1 MVRSGGR
8 IHFVGIGGIGMSG
21 IARVLL
27 DMGYEVS
34 GSDLK
39 VSSFTRRL
47 EELGARIYL
56 GHSGGNVAGAEVVV
70 VSTAVPAD
78 NPETVSAREA
88 GIPVIPRAEMLGH
101 LMKSRFGIAVAGTH
115 GKTTTT
121 SIIAQVMEK
130 NGFDPTVVIGGEVND
145 IGSNAKLGK
154 DGYLVAEADESDAS
168 FLSLSPRIAVVTSMD
183 TDVNLNVGR
192 FSNHNFDLKSTQEMV
207 RAMFLEFLE
216 KLSPDGRAILCLDNE
231 NIRMVLS
238 QITVPYLTYG
248 FCPEADLRA
257 TSVRMQNFHSSCRVY
272 QRGKFLGNLRLRIPG
287 KHNIVNALAAV
298 AVGMELGL
306 DFKKISRA
314 LDSFIGVQRRF
325 QVLGS
330 HEGVMVVDDYAHNPV
345 KLKAAVDA
353 AGTGNMKRVLA
364 VFQPHRYSR
373 TKFLLKE
380 FGSAFAGADVLIV
393 TDIYSAGEVP
403 IEGVSGKTI
412 VEVVQSN
419 GKKPEVIFISP
430 KEKIVDYLLQNVR
443 EGDLVITLGA
453 GDIHTVA
460 ENFLARFREG
470 QTPASL

>member
-1 MVRSGGR
+1 
-8 IHFVGIGGIGMSG
+8 MSG

-34 GSDLK
+34 GSDLR

-47 EELGARIYL
+47 EELGARIYV
-56 GHSGGNVAGAEVVV
+56 GHSRENAAGAEVVV
-70 VSTAVPAD
+70 VSTAVPPD
-78 NPETVSAREA
+78 NPETVFARES

-121 SIIAQVMEK
+121 SLIAQVMEK

-145 IGSNAKLGK
+145 IGSNAKLGM

-168 FLSLSPRIAVVTSMD
+168 FLSLAPRIAVVTSMD
-183 TDVNLNVGR
+183 ADVNLNVGR
-192 FSNHNFDLKSTQEMV
+192 FSDHNFDLDGTRELV
-207 RAMFLEFLE
+207 RAMFLEFLD
-216 KLSPDGRAILCLDNE
+216 KLPPDGKAILCLDNE
-231 NIRMVLS
+231 NVQMV
-238 QITVPYLTYG
+238 IPRVRVPYITYG
-248 FCPEADLRA
+248 FSPEAELRA
-257 TSVRMQNFHSSCRVY
+257 VSVRMQNFHSSCRVY
-272 QRGKFLGNLRLRIPG
+272 RGRKFLGNLCLRIPG
-287 KHNIVNALAAV
+287 RHNIVNALAAV

-306 DFKKISRA
+306 EFKKISRA
-314 LDSFIGVQRRF
+314 IDSFIGVQRRF

-330 HEGVMVVDDYAHNPV
+330 HEGVMVVDDYAHNPA
-345 KLKAAVDA
+345 KLKAAVAA

-403 IEGVSGKTI
+403 IEGVSGKAI

-430 KEKIVDYLLQNVR
+430 KEKIVDYLLENVR

-460 ENFLARFREG
+460 ENFLARFRDL
-470 QTPASL
+470 QKKADI

>member
-1 MVRSGGR
+1 MVRMGGR

-56 GHSGGNVAGAEVVV
+56 GHSRENVAGAEVVV

-101 LMKSRFGIAVAGTH
+101 LMKSSFGIAVAGTH

-192 FSNHNFDLKSTQEMV
+192 FSNHNFDLKSTQELV

-216 KLSPDGRAILCLDNE
+216 KLPPDGRAILCLDNE
-231 NIRMVLS
+231 NIRMVLPR
-238 QITVPYLTYG
+238 IKVPVLTYG
-248 FCPEADLRA
+248 FSPEADLRA
-257 TSVRMQNFHSSCRVY
+257 TSVRMQNFHSTCRVY
-272 QRGKFLGNLRLRIPG
+272 RRGKFLGNLRLRIPG

-345 KLKAAVDA
+345 KLKAAVAA

-373 TKFLLKE
+373 TKFLLEE
-380 FGSAFAGADVLIV
+380 FGNAFAGADVLIV

-430 KEKIVDYLLQNVR
+430 KEKIVDYLLKNIR

-470 QTPASL
+470 QPPA